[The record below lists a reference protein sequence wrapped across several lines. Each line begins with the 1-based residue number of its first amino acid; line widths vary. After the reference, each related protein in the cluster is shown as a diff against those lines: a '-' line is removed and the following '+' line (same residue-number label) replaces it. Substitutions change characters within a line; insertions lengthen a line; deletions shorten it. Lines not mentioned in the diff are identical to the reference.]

1 MTDDRATIL
10 IVDDTPE
17 NVDVLVGILRDAY
30 RLKVATDGQSALEL
44 AAAAPPDLI
53 LLDIMMP
60 GLDGFEVCQRLKAH
74 QDLRDVPV
82 IFVSALDG
90 TGDKVR
96 AFREGGVD
104 YVTKPFRPDEVE
116 ARVATHLR
124 LRRQHRELEQS
135 YGQLRELE
143 QLRDSLIHMILHDM
157 RTPLMAASAG
167 LSLLVEGNSERSESE
182 RTFLPM
188 VQSSICELT
197 MMTEALLDISRME
210 SGQMPVELADHD
222 LRAIAEGAIESSNA
236 LAEFEETELTLAGES
251 SHARFDQNLIHRVL
265 LNLLG
270 NAIKASGSG
279 AAVEVRVSSDASTGR
294 VEVSDTGHGVPAEY
308 REKIFE
314 KFGQAETRRDKEK
327 HSTGLGLTFCK
338 LAVAAHGGKIG
349 VDSEVGKGSTFW
361 FVLPRGSGRK
371 EMDG

>member
-135 YGQLRELE
+135 YSQLRELE